1 MKKNV
6 TKNIRFW
13 QIISGLLAI
22 VLLVGYF
29 FDVNISARVPSKSQK
44 KGEVL
49 GEDTK
54 DISNTIVIDQEK
66 VIPSNGVVLP
76 LSWGDLGSQLIES
89 GVIDEENFLAI
100 YNERGGLTNEQ
111 YELLYSDSKGALVM
125 NQQNSGFLLNLL
137 WAFGLGNKN
146 SILEEGEMQNPEYG
160 GAGGFASTGGWTL
173 ADGDAMNHYSMH
185 EFVTL
190 TPGQQ
195 EMVERVSKGI
205 YRPCCGNSTHF
216 PDCNHG
222 MAMLGLLQLMA
233 SQGVSE
239 ADMYD
244 AALAVNSYWFPDT
257 YLTLAKYFAGR
268 GASWDQVD
276 APTLLSAAYSSGNGY
291 RQILNEVKPI
301 QKSGGG
307 GCGV

>member
-54 DISNTIVIDQEK
+54 DTSNTIVIDQEK

-222 MAMLGLLQLMA
+222 MAMLGLLELMA

>member
-54 DISNTIVIDQEK
+54 DTSNTIVIDQEK